1 MHRKKFMATA
11 FSFIPALAFARM
23 AQTGEETKQPFIVRA
38 GEARY
43 GKPLFYKG
51 KHPNNVVIAKT
62 DTGGTFSV
70 FSYTGL
76 DKIGPST
83 HLHEEQDEIFWVTEG
98 SYRFMVGGQLHELA
112 EGDTIFLPRKVAHSW
127 IQLSERGGLLYA
139 VHPAGT
145 MEEFFI
151 EMSERTTP
159 PTEEEAKAIHRQH
172 GMQLIGPGL
181 KL

>member
-1 MHRKKFMATA
+1 MTTA
-11 FSFIPALAFARM
+11 LSLLPVLTFARL
-23 AQTGEETKQPFIVRA
+23 AETGEETTEPFIVRA
-38 GEARY
+38 GQPRY

-51 KHPNNVVIAKT
+51 RHPNNVVIAKT
-62 DTGGTFSV
+62 DTGGAFSV
-70 FSYTGL
+70 FAYTGL

-98 SYRFMVGGQLHELA
+98 HFRFMVGGELMELSA
-112 EGDTIFLPRKVAHSW
+112 GDTIFLPRKIAHSW
-127 IQLSERGGLLYA
+127 IQLSDRGSLLYA

-151 EMSERTTP
+151 EMSERGAP
-159 PTEEEAKAIHRQH
+159 PTEEEAKAIHRRH
-172 GMQLIGPGL
+172 GMQLVGPGL